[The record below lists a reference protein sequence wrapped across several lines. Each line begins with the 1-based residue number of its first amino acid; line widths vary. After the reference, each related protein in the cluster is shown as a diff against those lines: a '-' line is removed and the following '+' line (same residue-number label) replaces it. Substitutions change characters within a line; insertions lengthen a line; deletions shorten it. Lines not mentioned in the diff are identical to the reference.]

1 MFEDGNDYVR
11 CLLIDYSKAFD
22 VINHSI
28 LLGELSELGL
38 NRSVFFWIADFL
50 SCRTQSTT
58 AFDHITSKLPISR
71 SIVQGSGIGPM
82 LYVLS
87 ARKLT
92 TLSHMNSLS
101 KYADDTTLLVPQHS
115 DRSIEDEFAHIQDWS
130 IANKLNINK
139 TKTVEIIFWR
149 TSQIKVKYHVPNIME
164 VERVDSVKL
173 LGVFLTSNIS
183 WSLQINHLVTGI
195 TRKFY
200 VLNQIKHMS
209 LGIDGLNSVFRAMVL
224 SRIQYALPVYSGNS
238 LQSDITRIDTALLKA
253 RRWGLMNIQTDF
265 DALARS
271 ADHTLFNEVLKSSHC
286 LNKLLPPKKNNHP

>member
-1 MFEDGNDYVR
+1 MTEDQFGFRPSGSTTRALVNIVHNIYQMFEDGNDYVR

-28 LLGELSELGL
+28 LPGELSELGL
-38 NRSVFFWIADFL
+38 NRSVFFWIVDFL
-50 SCRTQSTT
+50 SCRTQSTI
-58 AFDHITSKLPISR
+58 AFGHITSKLPISR
-71 SIVQGSGIGPM
+71 IVQRSGIGPM
-82 LYVLS
+82 LYVFS

-92 TLSHMNSLS
+92 TLSRMNSLS

-149 TSQIKVKYHVPNIME
+149 TSQIKVKYHIPNIVE

-173 LGVFLTSNIS
+173 LGVFLTSNIF
-183 WSLQINHLVTGI
+183 WSLQINQLVTGI
-195 TRKFY
+195 TRKIY
-200 VLNQIKHMS
+200 VLNQLKHMS

-238 LQSDITRIDTALLKA
+238 FQSDIARINAALRKA
-253 RRWGLMNIQTDF
+253 RRWGLTNIQTD
-265 DALARS
+265 
-271 ADHTLFNEVLKSSHC
+271 
-286 LNKLLPPKKNNHP
+286 